1 MKESTMKGIG
11 PHDARSPQQGSG
23 NDQGLSN
30 PTGAA
35 ARVDL
40 TAGELV
46 PGTRYRILSK
56 LGQGGMGAVYAA
68 EHVDIERKVALK
80 VLRADIDIDAE
91 TLKQF
96 RQEARATSKI
106 GSAFICDVT
115 DFGEIPDGRVFFVM
129 EYLDGPSL
137 GRVMRETDHLD
148 PARTVAILRQI
159 SKGLGA
165 AHEKKMVHL
174 DVKPDNIMLVSR
186 DKRADAVKIVDFG
199 IAGLIH
205 QKVEEEVTLAGTPE
219 YIAPERAAGEGFD
232 HRSDVYALG
241 VLGYEMLCG
250 AVPFHGRTSRATLTM
265 QVKDVPTPLAKRA
278 TQRIPEP
285 LQALVMTMLAKD
297 PAARPQSM
305 AEVEA
310 LLCEAQIAA
319 GFVTPWDDLELPAV
333 DEEWRARLAK
343 RMPAPGSRSRK
354 AVLAVTAGIA
364 IVAAGASIYL
374 GAIRKPE
381 VIIRE
386 VRVELTKTEEAPAVA
401 TALMNADQAARNQ
414 RYTRPA
420 HDSALSH
427 IQSAEAEAAKL
438 GRTSAGAM
446 TLRRAYA
453 SALAVIGNELLK
465 SGLGDLAI
473 PKYKEALL
481 FLPDDS
487 ELQAKAELTPEERK
501 SRQRPVATGPT
512 PTPPAPAPPV
522 DNAREA
528 ATRIFVAATQRRP
541 SEARLAMKML
551 ADFDIG
557 GVQTARLADGL
568 RTRAAAEWK
577 AGHLDNAQM
586 MYQLIAQL
594 DPQDAEARERAKPPT
609 AADTKPEPAPAALAL
624 AAAPAAAKGKRKEAE
639 PAADTTPE
647 LARDPVA
654 AQKAAEAGAA
664 ALGRGR
670 LGEAESWFNRAVRA
684 DASNVI
690 GVAGLAE
697 VAFERAKYS
706 EAMDY
711 ARRAARLSPKTSKY
725 LVLLGDAYFKLLRY
739 DQAQATYQQARTLAP
754 TDEGIKNRLARVEAK
769 LAR

>member
-1 MKESTMKGIG
+1 MKGLG
-11 PHDARSPQQGSG
+11 GSA
-23 NDQGLSN
+23 NDQGALQ
-30 PTGAA
+30 PTGSAP
-35 ARVDL
+35 RVDL
-40 TAGELV
+40 TPGELV
-46 PGTRYRILSK
+46 PGTRYKILAK

-80 VLRADIDIDAE
+80 VLRADIDLDDE
-91 TLKQF
+91 TMAQF

-106 GSAFICDVT
+106 GSAYICDVT
-115 DFGEIPDGRVFFVM
+115 DFGEIPDGRIFFVM

-137 GRVMRETDHLD
+137 GRVMRESDHLE

-159 SKGLGA
+159 CKGLGA
-165 AHEKKMVHL
+165 AHQKKMVHL

-199 IAGLIH
+199 IAGLLH
-205 QKVEEEVTLAGTPE
+205 QKVEEEVSLAGTPE
-219 YIAPERAAGEGFD
+219 YIAPERASGEGFD
-232 HRSDVYALG
+232 HRSDIYALG

-250 AVPFHGRTSRATLTM
+250 VVPFHGRNSRATLVM
-265 QVKDVPTPLAKRA
+265 QVKDVPTPLGKRA
-278 TQRIPEP
+278 KQRIPEA
-285 LQALVMTMLAKD
+285 LEALVMTMLAKD

-319 GFVTPWDDLELPAV
+319 SFVTPWDDLDLPAV
-333 DEEWRARLAK
+333 DEEWRARLGR
-343 RMPAPGSRSRK
+343 RMPAPGSRARK
-354 AVLAVTAGIA
+354 AVLMVTAGIA
-364 IVAAGASIYL
+364 IVAAAASIYL

-386 VRVELTKTEEAPAVA
+386 VRVELTKTEEAPEVA
-401 TALMNADQAARNQ
+401 TALLNADQAARQQ
-414 RYTRPA
+414 RYTRPP

-427 IQSAEAEAAKL
+427 IQAAEAEAAKL
-438 GRTSAGAM
+438 GRKSAGAQ

-465 SGLGDLAI
+465 AGLGDLAI
-473 PKYKEALL
+473 AKYKEALQ
-481 FLPDDS
+481 FLPDDA

-501 SRQRPVATGPT
+501 VRQRPPAAGPT
-512 PTPPAPAPPV
+512 PAPPPSPPV
-522 DNAREA
+522 DNAKEA

-541 SEARLAMKML
+541 SEARLAMKTL
-551 ADFDIG
+551 ADFDVG

-586 MYQLIAQL
+586 LYQLISQL

-609 AADTKPEPAPAALAL
+609 AADTKPPQPAPAAAVPG
-624 AAAPAAAKGKRKEAE
+624 AAPVAAKGKRKEPE
-639 PAADTTPE
+639 PAADATPE
-647 LARDPVA
+647 LPRDPVA

-711 ARRAARLSPKTSKY
+711 ARRAARLSPKTPKY

-739 DQAQATYQQARTLAP
+739 DQALATYQQARALAP
-754 TDEGIKNRLARVEAK
+754 ADEGVKNRLARVEAK
-769 LAR
+769 LSR